1 MAEDTATARPVATI
15 SRTAALL
22 SFAGAATFL
31 VLLAALHFI
40 KPELDPSWRMVSEYE
55 IGDYGWIMVLAFLSL
70 AFSCA
75 TLLVAI
81 RSQTR
86 TTGGKIGLALLMV
99 SGLGITIA
107 AIFTAD
113 PITASNDEL
122 TTHGTLH
129 GAGALL
135 GIPTFPVAA
144 TLISLSL
151 VRKQEWSP
159 ARRSLLWTA
168 GLIWISLLAF
178 VVSMVLMLPQSGGEF
193 GPDVLI
199 GWPNRLFVAAMS
211 AWLMV
216 VARRAARLS
225 GQSI

>member
-1 MAEDTATARPVATI
+1 
-15 SRTAALL
+15 
-22 SFAGAATFL
+22 
-31 VLLAALHFI
+31 
-40 KPELDPSWRMVSEYE
+40 MVSEYE
-55 IGDYGWIMVLAFLSL
+55 IGDYGCVMVLAFLSL

-75 TLLVAI
+75 TLFVAI

-86 TTGGKIGLALLMV
+86 TTGGRIGLALLVV

-129 GAGALL
+129 GVGALL

-151 VRKQEWSP
+151 VRNRGWSP

-168 GLIWISLLAF
+168 ALIWISLLVF
-178 VVSMVLMLPQSGGEF
+178 VVHMVVMLPQSGGEF
-193 GPDVLI
+193 GPDVPI

-216 VARRAARLS
+216 VAWRAGRLS
-225 GQSI
+225 A